1 MIGLAVGLL
10 VIAGCGA
17 AVVYAFLAPT
27 STIFRPVLFRGPA
40 ESNSVVLT
48 FDDGPTSPFTEQILD
63 ILAERKVPATFFL
76 CGKNV
81 ERNPELARRIVREG
95 HTVGNHTYSHPLLY
109 LRTRKFL
116 AGEIDHTQAIIEKV
130 TGVRPSFF
138 RPPYGARWFG
148 LMPILKARGLMMVMW
163 SAAGY
168 DWKYRTEAIIK
179 ATTREMQSGSVVLLH
194 DGHERQPPEKV
205 DQSSTVRAL
214 SAIIDA
220 ATDKGLKFVPIEEF
234 TPEVVE

>member
-1 MIGLAVGLL
+1 MGLAVGLL

-17 AVVYAFLAPT
+17 AVAYAFLAPT
-27 STIFRPVLFRGPA
+27 SKLFRPVLNCGPA
-40 ESNSVVLT
+40 ESKQVVLT

-63 ILAERKVPATFFL
+63 ILADRKVPALFFL

-81 ERNPELARRIVREG
+81 ERHPEIARRIVREG

-116 AGEIDHTQAIIEKV
+116 AGEIDRTQAVIERV
-130 TGVRPSFF
+130 TGVRPGWF

-148 LMPILKARGLMMVMW
+148 LMPTLESRGLKMVMW

-168 DWKYRTEAIIK
+168 DWRLRTQGIIK
-179 ATTREMQSGSVVLLH
+179 ATLREMRSGSVILLH

-205 DQSSTVRAL
+205 DRSCTVAAL
-214 SAIIDA
+214 PAIIDA
-220 ATDKGLKFVPIEEF
+220 AIERGLKFVAVEEF
-234 TPEVVE
+234 ASEVGM